1 MKNSKQNGL
10 AIVFCAIAL
19 VVMTTGTV
27 FAGEDGTQV
36 RKTPE
41 QIEAYKAEMRAQK
54 AGQIEEYKAQLRAQ
68 KASEIEA
75 YKAQLRATK
84 EQRIQEL
91 EENRSAQ
98 QLENQTRIEEK
109 VANFVE
115 SLTEKVTAYYDRLSQ
130 LSEKLQSR
138 IDKLEEEGADVTE
151 ANAKLEIADATLE
164 EAYQNALV
172 IIDEIAA
179 MEINSSESLGEVIS
193 KVRELKNPFQSALRA
208 YKDVAT
214 EIRIALQELKA
225 ETEQG
230 EN

>member
-1 MKNSKQNGL
+1 MKSSKRNYLL
-10 AIVFCAIAL
+10 ATF
-19 VVMTTGTV
+19 VVLILIFSVVTDGV
-27 FAGEDGTQV
+27 FAGEETQT

-75 YKAQLRATK
+75 YKTEARAQK
-84 EQRIQEL
+84 ESQIQE
-91 EENRSAQ
+91 RSA
-98 QLENQTRIEEK
+98 ENQARIEEK
-109 VANFVE
+109 VANFVA
-115 SLTEKVTAYYDRLSQ
+115 SLTEKVGAYYERLSQ
-130 LSEKLQSR
+130 LSEKLEE
-138 IDKLEEEGADVTE
+138 IIAALEAEGANMTE
-151 ANAKLEIADATLE
+151 ATAKLEIADATLE
-164 EAYQNALV
+164 EAYANALV

-179 MEINSSESLGEVIS
+179 MEINSSETLGEVIS
-193 KVRELKNPFQSALRA
+193 KVRELKNPFQDALRA

-230 EN
+230 EE